1 MTRTSLKHLDTFEEY
16 LIYDDGTD
24 SRYELVD
31 GELLLMPPATGKH
44 EAIITLLL
52 IRLYLEIQRLGLD
65 WQVRPSGTGVRTT
78 TGKSRLP
85 DLCLITAQQRQEIEN
100 SAAVLESI
108 PLLIVEVVSPESVK
122 RDYEQKKDEYQA
134 KKIPEYW
141 IVDPL
146 TDKVSI
152 LLLVNNCYE
161 TTFTASQQIIS
172 LTFLELVLT
181 AEQVF
186 QA

>member
-1 MTRTSLKHLDTFEEY
+1 
-16 LIYDDGTD
+16 
-24 SRYELVD
+24 
-31 GELLLMPPATGKH
+31 MPPATGRH

-52 IRLYLEIQRLGLD
+52 IRFYLEMQRLGLD
-65 WQVRPSGTGVRTT
+65 WQVRPSDTGVRTAT
-78 TGKSRLP
+78 KKSRFP
-85 DLCLITAQQRQEIEN
+85 DLCVITAQQRQEIEN
-100 SAAVLESI
+100 SAAVLRSP
-108 PLLIVEVVSPESVK
+108 PLLIVEVVSPESVQ
-122 RDYEQKKDEYQA
+122 RDYEQKKVEYQA

-146 TDKVSI
+146 TDKILV

-161 TTFTASQQIIS
+161 AKEFTASQQIIS
-172 LTFLELVLT
+172 FTFPELALT